1 MIYSQG
7 GCSNLCYFLPGTS
20 QTPWWLEET
29 DLFAGGGSIS
39 QGFEEHVGK
48 RENLDGKTLPLT
60 HTDTLINEV
69 VILEGQRSDKN
80 GYMMLQGDPQFELI

>member
-1 MIYSQG
+1 M
-7 GCSNLCYFLPGTS
+7 
-20 QTPWWLEET
+20 EET

-39 QGFEEHVGK
+39 QGFEGNVGK
-48 RENLDGKTLPLT
+48 REKMDGKTLPLT
-60 HTDTLINEV
+60 HMDTLINEV